1 MSDDD
6 EENEKDLAKNM
17 KELLASLTSREAK
30 VLRERFGI
38 NLKDNQ
44 ELEDIGNQFDIS
56 QEKIREVERK
66 ALTKLRHQRSQN
78 SSATTP
84 KRCSF
89 CETPLKKTDKYIEGK
104 TGVFICRECLK
115 LCNKI
120 LDEDDSDKS

>member
-1 MSDDD
+1 MSDD
-6 EENEKDLAKNM
+6 ENEKDLAKNI
-17 KELLASLTSREAK
+17 KELLASLTPREAK
-30 VLRERFGI
+30 VLRERFGVDFKDDSD
-38 NLKDNQ
+38 LK
-44 ELEDIGNQFDIS
+44 EIGNQFDITR
-56 QEKIREVERK
+56 EKIRKVERK

>member
-1 MSDDD
+1 MSDD
-6 EENEKDLAKNM
+6 ENEKDLAKNI
-17 KELLASLTSREAK
+17 KELLASLTPREAK
-30 VLRERFGI
+30 VLRERFGVDFKDDSD
-38 NLKDNQ
+38 LK
-44 ELEDIGNQFDIS
+44 EIRNQFDITR
-56 QEKIREVERK
+56 EEIRKVERK

>member
-1 MSDDD
+1 MSDD
-6 EENEKDLAKNM
+6 ENEKDLAKNI
-17 KELLASLTSREAK
+17 KELLASLTPREAK
-30 VLRERFGI
+30 VLRERFGVDFKDDSD
-38 NLKDNQ
+38 LK
-44 ELEDIGNQFDIS
+44 EIRNQFDITR
-56 QEKIREVERK
+56 EKIQKVERK

-78 SSATTP
+78 SSPTTP

-89 CETPLKKTDKYIEGK
+89 CEIPLKKTDKYVEGK

>member
-1 MSDDD
+1 MSDD
-6 EENEKDLAKNM
+6 ENEKDLAKNI
-17 KELLASLTSREAK
+17 KELLASLTPREAK
-30 VLRERFGI
+30 VLRERFGVDFKDDSD
-38 NLKDNQ
+38 LK
-44 ELEDIGNQFDIS
+44 EIGNQFDITR
-56 QEKIREVERK
+56 EEIRKVERK

-120 LDEDDSDKS
+120 LDEDDPDKS

>member
-17 KELLASLTSREAK
+17 KELLASLTPREAK

-44 ELEDIGNQFDIS
+44 ELEDIGDQFDIS

-78 SSATTP
+78 SCLLYTSPSPRDGLLSRMPSSA
-84 KRCSF
+84 
-89 CETPLKKTDKYIEGK
+89 
-104 TGVFICRECLK
+104 
-115 LCNKI
+115 
-120 LDEDDSDKS
+120 